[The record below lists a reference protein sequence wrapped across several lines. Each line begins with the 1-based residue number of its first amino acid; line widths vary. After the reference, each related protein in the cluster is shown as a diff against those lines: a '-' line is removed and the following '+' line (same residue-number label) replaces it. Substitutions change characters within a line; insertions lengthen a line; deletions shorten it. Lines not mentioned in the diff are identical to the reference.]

1 MRRSRT
7 GSGAFS
13 EDVGLNVS
21 THSTQSLSAEGLGLG
36 TLSRSGSSGTSLGS
50 LGRIP
55 SNNALNK
62 LYSGGANRFDQALE
76 VVGGLRARES
86 SISDSLSG
94 YFRPRRD
101 SLSDSVNNG
110 YSLVATAATR
120 FEETRPDDDV
130 ELASA
135 DAPATLLKAG
145 RIGSSLNQSGSLGR
159 IPSNNSLSKLARS
172 PTSSTPTR
180 RPSEKE
186 IELAVSVVTESIST
200 HHPEASTPAP
210 SSSQPDHVQDQE
222 LRLLFPL
229 PPAAPP
235 SLFLQIAVEV
245 FLTGDM
251 PNWKAYLQR
260 NHRRSVFHY
269 LLFVSDVVLRGVA
282 QVYLCDNPV
291 TGVLVLCGLICTS
304 WILAAYAVLGTF
316 FATLGALLICRPHF
330 GTITS
335 GMCGYDGALVGC
347 ACLVLLDQSLE
358 ARTVGVA
365 IVLSFVSGVVHVA
378 LTNLM
383 STIRLPTFTFAFNVT
398 TIAFLLSVKTNNAGI
413 IPLASS
419 AAPDAHPA
427 DYTDF
432 SASFLWDASVRGVG
446 QFMFADTTAGGIL
459 IILGVMIASRMGA
472 LAAWGGAAVAA
483 ITAVFLLAVPTAGRV
498 DVRNG
503 LFGYNSAGTCASLA
517 GGVIFDPTVSGSIFG
532 VFGAAFA
539 VLLQTMFKALL
550 GNLFGLPVLT
560 FPFITSTWIM
570 LLTKSKLLVPY
581 PPAGQITRC
590 EVKLWN
596 WIAGTQ
602 TSSLASAMAQTEG
615 NDAGSK
621 ETSRIQ
627 AALRAA
633 HSLLTSAFLFPTEP
647 DSSDGEE
654 V

>member
-7 GSGAFS
+7 GSGASS
-13 EDVGLNVS
+13 EEVGLDLSSHNRS
-21 THSTQSLSAEGLGLG
+21 NLRFNSQAETGLTPPRSSAEGL
-36 TLSRSGSSGTSLGS
+36 TLSRSGS

-62 LYSGGANRFDQALE
+62 LYSGANRFDQALE
-76 VVGGLRARES
+76 VVERGLRAREG

-94 YFRPRRD
+94 FFRAARRD

-110 YSLVATAATR
+110 YSLVATG

-130 ELASA
+130 ELTS
-135 DAPATLLKAG
+135 TLRKVG
-145 RIGSSLNQSGSLGR
+145 SGSSLSQG
-159 IPSNNSLSKLARS
+159 AR
-172 PTSSTPTR
+172 PN
-180 RPSEKE
+180 EKE
-186 IELAVSVVTESIST
+186 ASDLAASVLAESIST
-200 HHPEASTPAP
+200 HHPEASTTAP
-210 SSSQPDHVQDQE
+210 STSRPDHVEDQE
-222 LRLLFPL
+222 QRPLL

-235 SLFLQIAVEV
+235 SLLLQVAVEV

-251 PNWKAYLQR
+251 PNWKAYVQR
-260 NHRRSVFHY
+260 NHRRSVFRY
-269 LLFVSDVVLRGVA
+269 LLFVCDVVLRGVA

-304 WILAAYAVLGTF
+304 WVLAAYAVLGTF
-316 FATLGALLICRPHF
+316 FATLGAQLICRPQF
-330 GTITS
+330 DTITS

-378 LTNLM
+378 LANLM

-413 IPLASS
+413 ISLASS
-419 AAPDAHPA
+419 AAPDAYPLG
-427 DYTDF
+427 YTDF

-446 QFMFADTTAGGIL
+446 QFMFADTTAGSIL
-459 IILGVMIASRMGA
+459 IILGIGVASRMGA
-472 LAAWGGAAVAA
+472 MAAWGGAAVAA
-483 ITAVFLLAVPTAGRV
+483 ITAVFLLAVPISGRI

-517 GGVIFDPTVSGSIFG
+517 GGVIFDPTVSGCVFG

-550 GNLFGLPVLT
+550 GHQFGLPVLT
-560 FPFITSTWIM
+560 FPFITSTWLM

-581 PPAGQITRC
+581 PPAGEITRC
-590 EVKLWN
+590 EVKLCN
-596 WIAGTQ
+596 WIAGSR
-602 TSSLASAMAQTEG
+602 SSPLPLAGATTQTEG
-615 NDAGSK
+615 NGADIK
-621 ETSRIQ
+621 DTSTRIQ
-627 AALRAA
+627 AALRAT
-633 HSLLTSAFLFPTEP
+633 HSLLSNAFLFPTEP